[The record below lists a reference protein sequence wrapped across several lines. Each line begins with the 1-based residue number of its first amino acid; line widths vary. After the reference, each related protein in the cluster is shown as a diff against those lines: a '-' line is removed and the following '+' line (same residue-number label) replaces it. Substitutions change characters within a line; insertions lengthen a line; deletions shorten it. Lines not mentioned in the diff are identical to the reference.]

1 MPANSTPLPFTPCS
15 ITHIIQFSS
24 VILEQT
30 DCEHTADTCL
40 LSSNTRLDMYSF
52 FLSLTFWGIVSLS
65 FVYAKGYA
73 ALLTLR

>member
-15 ITHIIQFSS
+15 ITHIIQFSNA
-24 VILEQT
+24 ILEQT
-30 DCEHTADTCL
+30 DCEHTADICL
-40 LSSNTRLDMYSF
+40 LSSNRLDMYSF
-52 FLSLTFWGIVSLS
+52 FLSLTFWGIVFLS